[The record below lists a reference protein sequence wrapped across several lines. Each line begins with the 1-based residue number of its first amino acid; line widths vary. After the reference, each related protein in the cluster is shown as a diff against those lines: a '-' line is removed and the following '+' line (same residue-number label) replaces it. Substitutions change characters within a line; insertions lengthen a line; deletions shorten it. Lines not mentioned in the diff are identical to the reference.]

1 MGGFG
6 LSKANPTQFMIMDAC
21 VLIDY
26 MNGEPDLFK
35 LISSH
40 IGPIYVATPILE
52 EVDSIN
58 SIDEL
63 EDLGLIPIEPE
74 IEDVFTADVMD
85 GQTSFQDNICFLTA
99 RRQGFT
105 CVSNDKNLRRQC
117 TNASIPILWGLELIL
132 DLTKAGGLL
141 KKEAS
146 KIARDIQKSNPRHI
160 SARILSDFEAKLKRL

>member
-1 MGGFG
+1 
-6 LSKANPTQFMIMDAC
+6 LSKVNLTRFMIMDAC

-26 MNGEPDLFK
+26 MNGEPELFK

-40 IGPIYVATPILE
+40 IGPIYVATPTLE

-58 SIDEL
+58 SIEDL

-74 IEDVFTADVMD
+74 IDDVFTAEEME

-99 RRQGFT
+99 KRQGFT
-105 CVSNDKNLRRQC
+105 CISNDTNLRRQC
-117 TNASIPILWGLELIL
+117 TDARVPILWGLELIL
-132 DLTKAGGLL
+132 NLTKAGGIL

-146 KIARDIQKSNPRHI
+146 RIAKDMQKSNPRHI
-160 SARILSDFEAKLKRL
+160 TARILSDFETKLKRL

>member
-1 MGGFG
+1 M
-6 LSKANPTQFMIMDAC
+6 SKANPTRFMIMDAC

-52 EVDSIN
+52 EVDSIDF
-58 SIDEL
+58 IEEL
-63 EDLGLIPIEPE
+63 EDLGLLPIEPE
-74 IEDVFTADVMD
+74 IEDVFTAEEMD

-99 RRQGFT
+99 KRQSFT
-105 CVSNDKNLRRQC
+105 CVSNDTSLRRQC
-117 TNASIPILWGLELIL
+117 TNADVPILWGLELIL
-132 DLTKAGGLL
+132 DLTKAGGIL

-146 KIARDIQKSNPRHI
+146 RIARDIQKSNPRHI
-160 SARILSDFEAKLKRL
+160 TTRILSEFENRLKHL